1 MFISY
6 FHSFQVGGSMYD
18 TTLKHMNRFGRIS
31 LCGCISLYNEKLDDI
46 ENKTNLSKDDPSLG
60 YGMGN
65 FYFFCFPYL

>member
-1 MFISY
+1 
-6 FHSFQVGGSMYD
+6 MYD